1 MYSVDHHTFRTSD
14 KSLPSIQSIF
24 FWLRVPQGQYPRPEL
39 APPER
44 SPLQALAP
52 AVPSLWMSRYGT
64 DPRPLSAS
72 RAHTPPHTPLHFPL
86 PTPPHTHT
94 MGNSTQQWNGVG
106 GPPVPT
112 GTYPCTPLAVSP
124 PAV

>member
-72 RAHTPPHTPLHFPL
+72 RAHPPPPHAPPFSTPH
-86 PTPPHTHT
+86 PTPHPHD
-94 MGNSTQQWNGVG
+94 GQLNSAVEWG
-106 GPPVPT
+106 GWPPVPT